1 MAEPPGVVNP
11 AQPVLVV
18 DDDAQVRALLTL
30 ALTDEGYGVVTA
42 PNGKVALERVAQ
54 HRPRLIVLDV
64 NMPEMDGRAFPALYR
79 LRPGAHA
86 PVVLTTAGANKAE
99 VADLAADAFI
109 GKPFDLDDVAQTVG
123 ALLTLDRR
131 ARRAA

>member
-1 MAEPPGVVNP
+1 MAAAPGVVNP
-11 AQPVLVV
+11 ARPVLVV

-42 PNGKVALERVAQ
+42 PDGKVALERVAQ
-54 HRPRLIVLDV
+54 HQPQLIVLDV
-64 NMPEMDGRAFPALYR
+64 NMPEMDGRAFLARYR

-99 VADLAADAFI
+99 VADLEADAFL
-109 GKPFDLDDVAQTVG
+109 GKPFDLDDVGRTVA
-123 ALLTLDRR
+123 ALLAPGPD